1 MIHNRR
7 ELPKARSGRNIK
19 NPGLLV
25 KSLIILCQPYAIRV
39 SRVSRMLLVLAVSC
53 TRAVRA
59 NSTIFALGGLSG
71 SVYARLASAWHGL
84 GHADVS
90 LARIKPR

>member
-1 MIHNRR
+1 V
-7 ELPKARSGRNIK
+7 PA
-19 NPGLLV
+19 
-25 KSLIILCQPYAIRV
+25 V
-39 SRVSRMLLVLAVSC
+39 SRA
-53 TRAVRA
+53 RAVRA
-59 NSTIFALGGLSG
+59 NSATFALGGLSG